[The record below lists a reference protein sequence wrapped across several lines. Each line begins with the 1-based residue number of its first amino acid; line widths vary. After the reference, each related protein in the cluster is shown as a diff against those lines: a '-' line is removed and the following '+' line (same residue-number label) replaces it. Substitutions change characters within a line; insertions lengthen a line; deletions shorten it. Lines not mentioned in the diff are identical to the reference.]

1 MKGLSMTSPTDL
13 DVGRSKH
20 EVEHGSLPMLFGRS
34 SSHFT
39 RVARIVAAE
48 LGVAYTFRVVPNLL
62 SLDPSDYGGN
72 PALRLPV
79 LRTVQGEWFGA
90 LNICR
95 ALEREASAAG
105 VEGRPRLVWPEA
117 LDRPLTTNA
126 QELTLQAMASEVAL
140 IMARVAKAD
149 EAAANVAKQRESLER
164 MLAWLEANVRE
175 VLAALPSSVSGAG
188 GPAPSVSFLEVTLFC
203 LVQHLEFRDILPTA
217 PYRALGE
224 FCQRFAQRESA
235 RQTMFRFD

>member
-1 MKGLSMTSPTDL
+1 MTSEPHDGPSKPEAERTSPLPT
-13 DVGRSKH
+13 
-20 EVEHGSLPMLFGRS
+20 LFGRS

-39 RVARIVAAE
+39 RVARVVAVE

-62 SLDPSDYGGN
+62 STDPGDYGGN

-79 LRTVQGEWFGA
+79 LHTAQGEWFGA

-95 ALEREASAAG
+95 ALVQLASDAGASA
-105 VEGRPRLVWPEA
+105 RLVWPEE
-117 LDRPLTTNA
+117 LRQPLTANA

-149 EAAANVAKQRESLER
+149 EAAANLAKQRESLQR
-164 MLAWLEANVRE
+164 MLAWLEAHASQ
-175 VLAALPSSVSGAG
+175 VLAALP
-188 GPAPSVSFLEVTLFC
+188 APRATSFLEVTLFC
-203 LVQHLEFRDILPTA
+203 LVQHLEFRSILPTA

-224 FCQRFAQRESA
+224 FCKSFAQRASA
-235 RQTMFRFD
+235 RQTTFRFD

>member
-1 MKGLSMTSPTDL
+1 LPT
-13 DVGRSKH
+13 
-20 EVEHGSLPMLFGRS
+20 LFGRS

-62 SLDPSDYGGN
+62 STDPGDYGGN

-79 LRTVQGEWFGA
+79 LHTAQGEWFGA

-95 ALEREASAAG
+95 ALERLVSNAG
-105 VEGRPRLVWPEA
+105 TSGRARLVWPEA
-117 LDRPLTTNA
+117 LDQPLTANA

-149 EAAANVAKQRESLER
+149 EAAANLAKQRESLER
-164 MLAWLEANVRE
+164 MLAWLEAHAAE
-175 VLAALPSSVSGAG
+175 VLAALPA
-188 GPAPSVSFLEVTLFC
+188 ARAVSFLEVTLFC

-217 PYRALGE
+217 PYRTLGE
-224 FCQRFAQRESA
+224 FCQRFAQRASA
-235 RQTMFRFD
+235 RQTTFRFD

>member
-1 MKGLSMTSPTDL
+1 MTPDPQEALPKSEAEPAALPT
-13 DVGRSKH
+13 
-20 EVEHGSLPMLFGRS
+20 LFGRS

-48 LGVAYTFRVVPNLL
+48 LGVAYSFRVVPNLL
-62 SLDPSDYGGN
+62 STDPSDYGGN

-79 LRTVQGEWFGA
+79 LHTAQGEWFGA
-90 LNICR
+90 LNIGR
-95 ALEREASAAG
+95 ALERLARGADASRA
-105 VEGRPRLVWPEA
+105 RLVWPED
-117 LDRPLTTNA
+117 LDQPLTANA

-149 EAAANVAKQRESLER
+149 EAAANLAKQRESLER
-164 MLAWLEANVRE
+164 MLAWLEAHVNE
-175 VLAALPSSVSGAG
+175 VLAALPG
-188 GPAPSVSFLEVTLFC
+188 GPVLSGPGSAPVSFLEVTLFC

>member
-1 MKGLSMTSPTDL
+1 MTPAPQDAL
-13 DVGRSKH
+13 PRS
-20 EVEHGSLPMLFGRS
+20 EAGVGSLPTLFGRS

-62 SLDPSDYGGN
+62 STNPSDYGGN

-79 LRTVQGEWFGA
+79 LHTAQGEWFGA

-95 ALEREASAAG
+95 ALERLASNADAS
-105 VEGRPRLVWPEA
+105 RARLVWPED
-117 LDRPLTTNA
+117 LDQPLTANA

-149 EAAANVAKQRESLER
+149 EAAANLAKQRESLER
-164 MLAWLEANVRE
+164 MLAWLEAHASE
-175 VLAALPSSVSGAG
+175 VLAALPGAASPTPG
-188 GPAPSVSFLEVTLFC
+188 GAPVVSFLEVTLFC

-235 RQTMFRFD
+235 RQTTFRFD

>member
-1 MKGLSMTSPTDL
+1 MTSAPHD
-13 DVGRSKH
+13 GRSQP
-20 EVEHGSLPMLFGRS
+20 EAELAALPTLFGRS

-62 SLDPSDYGGN
+62 STDPGDYGGN

-79 LRTVQGEWFGA
+79 LHTAQGEWFGA

-95 ALEREASAAG
+95 ALERLVSSAGAS
-105 VEGRPRLVWPEA
+105 GRARLVWPDE
-117 LDRPLTTNA
+117 LDQPLTANA

-149 EAAANVAKQRESLER
+149 EAAANLAKQRESLER
-164 MLAWLEANVRE
+164 MLAWLEAHVRD
-175 VLAALPSSVSGAG
+175 VLAALPA
-188 GPAPSVSFLEVTLFC
+188 ARAVSFLEVTLFC

-224 FCQRFAQRESA
+224 FCERFAQRASA
-235 RQTMFRFD
+235 RQTAFRFD

>member
-1 MKGLSMTSPTDL
+1 MTPHPHAAEQPDAEPPITALPT
-13 DVGRSKH
+13 
-20 EVEHGSLPMLFGRS
+20 LFGRS

-62 SLDPSDYGGN
+62 STDPSDYGGN

-79 LRTVQGEWFGA
+79 LHTAQGQWFGA

-95 ALEREASAAG
+95 ALERTASSAG
-105 VEGRPRLVWPEA
+105 ANGRARLTWPEELA
-117 LDRPLTTNA
+117 QPLTANA

-149 EAAANVAKQRESLER
+149 EAASNLTKQRESLER
-164 MLAWLEANVRE
+164 MLAWLDAHVGE
-175 VLAALPSSVSGAG
+175 VLAALPSAGSAAPGASR
-188 GPAPSVSFLEVTLFC
+188 P
-203 LVQHLEFRDILPTA
+203 
-217 PYRALGE
+217 
-224 FCQRFAQRESA
+224 
-235 RQTMFRFD
+235 

>member
-1 MKGLSMTSPTDL
+1 MTSPIDL
-13 DVGRSKH
+13 DAGRSKL
-20 EVEHGSLPMLFGRS
+20 EVEHGSLPTLFGRS

-79 LRTVQGEWFGA
+79 LHTVQGEWFGA

-95 ALEREASAAG
+95 ALERQASAAG

-117 LDRPLTTNA
+117 LDRPLTANA

-149 EAAANVAKQRESLER
+149 EAAANLAKQRESLER
-164 MLAWLEANVRE
+164 MLAWLEANVSE
-175 VLAALPSSVSGAG
+175 VLAALP
-188 GPAPSVSFLEVTLFC
+188 PRSVSFLEVTLFC

-217 PYRALGE
+217 PYRALDE

>member
-1 MKGLSMTSPTDL
+1 MTSPTDR
-13 DVGRSKH
+13 DAGRSKQ
-20 EVEHGSLPMLFGRS
+20 EVEHGSSPTLFGRS

-62 SLDPSDYGGN
+62 STDPSDYGGN

-79 LRTVQGEWFGA
+79 LHTEQGEWFGA

-95 ALEREASAAG
+95 ALERQASAASRD
-105 VEGRPRLVWPEA
+105 ERPRLVWPEA
-117 LDRPLTTNA
+117 LDQPLTANA

-149 EAAANVAKQRESLER
+149 EAAANLAKQRQSLER
-164 MLAWLEANVRE
+164 MLAWLEANVSE
-175 VLAALPSSVSGAG
+175 VLAALPPRG
-188 GPAPSVSFLEVTLFC
+188 VSFLEVTLFC

-235 RQTMFRFD
+235 RQTPFRFD

>member
-1 MKGLSMTSPTDL
+1 MKGPSMTPHL
-13 DVGRSKH
+13 DAGRSKP
-20 EVEHGSLPMLFGRS
+20 EAELTALPTLFGRS

-48 LGVAYTFRVVPNLL
+48 LGVAYTFHVVPNLL
-62 SLDPSDYGGN
+62 STDPSDYGGN

-79 LRTVQGEWFGA
+79 LHTAEGEWFGA

-95 ALEREASAAG
+95 ALERQANAAG
-105 VEGRPRLVWPEA
+105 AEGRPRLVWPED
-117 LDRPLTTNA
+117 LDRPLTANA

-149 EAAANVAKQRESLER
+149 EAAANLAKQRESLER
-164 MLAWLEANVRE
+164 MLEWLEANSSE
-175 VLAALPSSVSGAG
+175 VFAALPASASSAG
-188 GPAPSVSFLEVTLFC
+188 GAARSVSFLEVTLFC

-224 FCQRFAQRESA
+224 FCQRFAQRASA
-235 RQTMFRFD
+235 RETMFRFD

>member
-1 MKGLSMTSPTDL
+1 MTPDPLDSRPKSEADL
-13 DVGRSKH
+13 T
-20 EVEHGSLPMLFGRS
+20 SLPTLFGRS

-39 RVARIVAAE
+39 RVARIIAAE

-62 SLDPSDYGGN
+62 STDPSDYGGN

-79 LRTVQGEWFGA
+79 LHTAQGEWFGA

-95 ALEREASAAG
+95 VLDRLANNAEASG
-105 VEGRPRLVWPEA
+105 PRLVWPED
-117 LDRPLTTNA
+117 LDQPLTANA
-126 QELTLQAMASEVAL
+126 QELTLQAMSSEVAL

-149 EAAANVAKQRESLER
+149 EAAANLAKQRESLER
-164 MLAWLEANVRE
+164 MLAWLEAHASE
-175 VLAALPSSVSGAG
+175 VLAALPRAAVSRVTDGA
-188 GPAPSVSFLEVTLFC
+188 PVISFLEVTLFC
-203 LVQHLEFRDILPTA
+203 LVQHLEFRGILPTA

-235 RQTMFRFD
+235 RQTAFRFD

>member
-1 MKGLSMTSPTDL
+1 MTSDPHD
-13 DVGRSKH
+13 GRSNP
-20 EVEHGSLPMLFGRS
+20 EAERLPTLFGRS

-48 LGVAYTFRVVPNLL
+48 LGVVYTFHVVPNLL
-62 SLDPSDYGGN
+62 STDPRDYGGN

-79 LRTVQGEWFGA
+79 LHTAQGEWFGA

-95 ALEREASAAG
+95 ALERLASNAG
-105 VEGRPRLVWPEA
+105 ASERGRLVWPED
-117 LDRPLTTNA
+117 LVQPLSANA

-149 EAAANVAKQRESLER
+149 EAAANLAKQRESLER
-164 MLAWLEANVRE
+164 MLAWLEAHAGE
-175 VLAALPSSVSGAG
+175 VLAALPGSVSHARGGAH
-188 GPAPSVSFLEVTLFC
+188 ATSFLEVTLFC

-224 FCQRFAQRESA
+224 FCERFAQRASA
-235 RQTMFRFD
+235 QQTTFRFD